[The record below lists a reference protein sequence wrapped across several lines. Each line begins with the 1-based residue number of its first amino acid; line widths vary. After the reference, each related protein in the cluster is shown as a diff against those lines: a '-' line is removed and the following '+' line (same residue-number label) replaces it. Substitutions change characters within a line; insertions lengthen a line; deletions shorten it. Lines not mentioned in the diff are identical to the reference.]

1 MPFETTII
9 RTPLLPPDMSH
20 WIMRHRQQPAVGDET
35 TLSISDDDF
44 LGFYFNTGAPHGYKI
59 HGFRQGIIHHGR
71 YNMVYLPKNSWE
83 LTLPKSGYSAFTFQI
98 TPAYLQLIATGFETF
113 NLHERLGEF
122 IACVAL
128 KTPASLSDINLQAT
142 PQMLRIIQRDK
153 ENKTYLTGIVKAMYR
168 QSQMTGLLFSC
179 FEHIDEYS
187 TAHLHKTEM
196 VRLRTAHRYVL
207 QNINTRYPI
216 SALADIAQLDEQR
229 LEEGFKVVYGE
240 TIEQLQ
246 RYERITTALNLL
258 LTTRLTEKKIAIQ
271 LGYPTTASFTK
282 DFTSYYG
289 YPPSGAKQR
298 HSLPSIF

>member
-1 MPFETTII
+1 MPFETTTI

-20 WIMRHRQQPAVGDET
+20 WILRHRQPLVDNET
-35 TLSISDDDF
+35 TINTSEDDF
-44 LGFYFNTGAPHGYKI
+44 LGFYFNTGAAHAYKI
-59 HGFRQGIIHHGR
+59 HGFRQGIIHHAR

-98 TPAYLQLIATGFETF
+98 TPAYLQLIASGFETF
-113 NLHERLGEF
+113 NLNEKLNEF

-142 PQMLRIIQRDK
+142 PHMLRVIQRDK
-153 ENKTYLTGIVKAMYR
+153 ENKTYLKGIVKAMYR

-179 FEHIDEYS
+179 FEHMDDYS
-187 TAHLHKTEM
+187 KAHLHKTEI
-196 VRLRTAHRYVL
+196 VRLRTAHRYVI
-207 QNINTRYPI
+207 QNLNTRYPV
-216 SALADIAQLDEQR
+216 STLADIAQLDEQR

-240 TIEQLQ
+240 TIDQLQ
-246 RYERITTALNLL
+246 RYERITIALNLL

-271 LGYPTTASFTK
+271 LGYPTTASFSK

-289 YPPSGAKQR
+289 YPPSGARQR
-298 HSLPSIF
+298 HDLPSIR